1 VALRGGLPQ
10 QLPLTPAPVETTLRL
25 RMVLAYHMLN
35 GVLLHAPSSSSFES
49 VSSSP
54 AKSSRRSAS
63 HHFPQA
69 GLNLLLG
76 AARRLVRG
84 VVAGAVSGSH
94 GAVRLEATRSERGVT
109 VTGARAHCDSLPAP
123 LSDWHKLTQLALAG
137 FRVRATVT
145 V

>member
-1 VALRGGLPQ
+1 
-10 QLPLTPAPVETTLRL
+10 
-25 RMVLAYHMLN
+25 MLN

-49 VSSSP
+49 VSSSL
-54 AKSSRRSAS
+54 AKSSRRLAS

-94 GAVRLEATRSERGVT
+94 RDGAVRLEATRSERGVT

-145 V
+145 GPSDLEAQAQPRLPRPPSRSR